1 MNLPTIGC
9 TKKEIDTPILCVDL
23 DVMDDN
29 VRSIVA
35 TCRQHG
41 IDWRPHTKCPKSPAV
56 AKKLMAA
63 GAIGVTC
70 AKLGEAEVMAAAGVQ
85 EILVANM
92 IVGPHKVERLVDLRR
107 RADVIICVDHI
118 EQAQAFS
125 QAMAAAGLTLRLLI
139 EVNIGLDRVG
149 AQPGEPTLELA
160 QQIDKLPGVTLAG
173 IMGYEG
179 HLLKVE
185 DPAEKADSIRAAL
198 AVLTQ
203 TKELIEQ
210 SGIACP
216 IVSCGGTGS
225 FRFSVQQPGITEL
238 QAGGAIF
245 MDAFYRNG
253 CHVPEWNYALT
264 VVTTVVSRPAADR
277 AIVDAGRKTMDGNN
291 HPPLVV
297 GRDDIH
303 FDSLSAEHGTL
314 RLDPSAQSLR
324 IGDRLDVIPGYSDMT
339 CVMHDYFF
347 GFRQDRLEVIWP
359 LEGRGKLQ

>member
-9 TKKEIDTPILCVDL
+9 TKEEIDTPVLCVDL
-23 DVMDDN
+23 DVMEDN
-29 VRSIVA
+29 IRSIVA
-35 TCRQHG
+35 TCREHG
-41 IDWRPHTKCPKSPAV
+41 VDWRPHTKCPKSPAV
-56 AKKLMAA
+56 AHKLIEA

-92 IVGPHKVERLVDLRR
+92 IVGPHKAARLVELRR
-107 RADVIICVDHI
+107 SADVIVCVDHV
-118 EQAQAFS
+118 EQVEAFS
-125 QAMAAAGLTLRLLI
+125 RAMSAAGLTLRLLI
-139 EVNIGLDRVG
+139 EVNIGLNRVG
-149 AQPGEPTLELA
+149 VQPGEPTLRLA
-160 QQIDKLPGVTLAG
+160 QQIEEMPGVTLAG

-185 DPAEKADSIRAAL
+185 DPEEKADSIRAAL
-198 AVLTQ
+198 TVLTQ
-203 TKELIEQ
+203 AKDLLEQ
-210 SGIACP
+210 SGLRCP

-253 CHVPEWNYALT
+253 CHVAEWNYALT
-264 VVTTVVSRPAADR
+264 VLTTVVSRPAPER
-277 AIVDAGRKTMDGNN
+277 AIIDAGRKTMDGNN

-297 GRDDIH
+297 DRDDMH
-303 FDSLSAEHGTL
+303 FESLSAEHGTL
-314 RLDPSAQSLR
+314 RLDSSAQDLR
-324 IGDRLDVIPGYSDMT
+324 IGDRLEVIPGYSDMT
-339 CVMHDYFF
+339 CVMHDYFY
-347 GFRQDRLEVIWP
+347 GFRQNRLDVIWP

>member
-1 MNLPTIGC
+1 
-9 TKKEIDTPILCVDL
+9 
-23 DVMDDN
+23 
-29 VRSIVA
+29 
-35 TCRQHG
+35 
-41 IDWRPHTKCPKSPAV
+41 
-56 AKKLMAA
+56 
-63 GAIGVTC
+63 
-70 AKLGEAEVMAAAGVQ
+70 
-85 EILVANM
+85 
-92 IVGPHKVERLVDLRR
+92 
-107 RADVIICVDHI
+107 
-118 EQAQAFS
+118 
-125 QAMAAAGLTLRLLI
+125 
-139 EVNIGLDRVG
+139 
-149 AQPGEPTLELA
+149 
-160 QQIDKLPGVTLAG
+160 
-173 IMGYEG
+173 
-179 HLLKVE
+179 
-185 DPAEKADSIRAAL
+185 
-198 AVLTQ
+198 
-203 TKELIEQ
+203 
-210 SGIACP
+210 
-216 IVSCGGTGS
+216 
-225 FRFSVQQPGITEL
+225 
-238 QAGGAIF
+238 